1 MTSTF
6 RSVKRKNRRVW
17 NTPKTN
23 STAFAHLSTSP
34 PIQPGCP
41 SSGRPSE
48 IIQVL
53 AGRKVIEKAKGILMK
68 KAGLDDHAAFR
79 HLQKLAND
87 KNRKLIEIAKMILA
101 AEEALEPAASK

>member
-1 MTSTF
+1 
-6 RSVKRKNRRVW
+6 
-17 NTPKTN
+17 
-23 STAFAHLSTSP
+23 
-34 PIQPGCP
+34 
-41 SSGRPSE
+41 
-48 IIQVL
+48 
-53 AGRKVIEKAKGILMK
+53 MK